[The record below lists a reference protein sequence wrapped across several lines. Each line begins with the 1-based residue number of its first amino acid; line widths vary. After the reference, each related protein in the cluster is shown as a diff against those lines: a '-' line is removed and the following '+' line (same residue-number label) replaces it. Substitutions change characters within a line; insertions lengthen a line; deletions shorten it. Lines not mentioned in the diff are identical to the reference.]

1 MSHLR
6 VIAVISCTLVLS
18 AQTISAQ
25 RRWTVTGQEVPELAA
40 VDQMMRG
47 IMQGND
53 IRGGSIAIAKDG
65 RLVYA
70 RGFTWDEPEVEA
82 VQPTTLFRIGS
93 IGKSITSIAIHQL
106 IEQGL
111 LSYTTPVLPY
121 LDVQPLGGGRPDPRL
136 ESVTVDHL
144 LTHTSGMFSLDD
156 IYTAQDVVAAAHG
169 VDRPPTK
176 REIVSYIIA
185 QPFIFDPGSNWDYNN
200 YGYIML
206 GMVAEQLIG
215 PDFPEYVLDNIFRP
229 VGVGRTRMA
238 HTLPNDLAPTET
250 NYDGLEGDPYSTM
263 AEIGFAAGLLVMSAP
278 DLARLYSVL
287 FDDPGSSGL
296 LDGNTVEN
304 MLSTP
309 FAAGEQLGYGRGWIN
324 ENFLSNP
331 EFAADLGWLT
341 DLDGGL
347 GLYGHGGGG
356 SGVHTL
362 ALWRSD
368 GLTVVWFTNK
378 DPAAEALHFPEI
390 ISWPDHDLWESV
402 GISLQPVG
410 SAPTESWIPAVAH
423 TDGVGDSIWR
433 SDVALLNRSAANN
446 AVRLRLH
453 RGESAF
459 DRELELAPGESRT
472 VSDVVDWFQRSGSAA
487 LQVFS
492 SEALTVTSRTYN
504 QGSVGTFGQSLDGVN
519 ATGGL
524 EAGESVVLM
533 QLREDDIARSNIG
546 LHNQWRRPARVEVAL
561 FDGDGSLV
569 TGHTREIP
577 AQQSV
582 QLNRPFKILADRD
595 DVESGYAVVTVLS
608 GQDVYAY
615 GSVIDNATGD
625 PIAIPMK
632 RGTEDRRQ
640 WIPAAAHGS
649 GARRSVWRTDVCL
662 LNRSG
667 EPAVAEITFRRD
679 DGQTSSLSVSV
690 TDGQQRVVGDV
701 VAELGMVGAGAIEV
715 SSDAPI
721 MASSRTYN
729 SSDEGTFG
737 LFLDGV
743 AESHAIGKGEVVWL
757 PQLRQNSAF
766 RTNIGLVN
774 SGDIIARVRIV
785 LYDVEGN
792 ELAAKR
798 RKLDPGSWI
807 QLQEPFFQL
816 AGKVDVDS
824 GYATVEVLSGSGV
837 IAYASVIDNS
847 TNDGTA
853 ITMKR

>member
-1 MSHLR
+1 
-6 VIAVISCTLVLS
+6 
-18 AQTISAQ
+18 
-25 RRWTVTGQEVPELAA
+25 
-40 VDQMMRG
+40 
-47 IMQGND
+47 
-53 IRGGSIAIAKDG
+53 
-65 RLVYA
+65 
-70 RGFTWDEPEVEA
+70 
-82 VQPTTLFRIGS
+82 
-93 IGKSITSIAIHQL
+93 
-106 IEQGL
+106 
-111 LSYTTPVLPY
+111 
-121 LDVQPLGGGRPDPRL
+121 
-136 ESVTVDHL
+136 
-144 LTHTSGMFSLDD
+144 
-156 IYTAQDVVAAAHG
+156 VVAAAHG
-169 VDRPPTK
+169 VDQPPTK

-185 QPFIFDPGSNWDYNN
+185 QPFIFQPGSNWDYNN

-206 GMVAEQLIG
+206 GMVAERLIG
-215 PDFPEYVLDNIFRP
+215 PDFPEYVLDNIIRP

-250 NYDGLEGDPYSTM
+250 DYDGVEGDPYATI

-278 DLARLYSVL
+278 DLARVYSAL
-287 FDDPGSSGL
+287 FDDPQASGL
-296 LDGNTVEN
+296 LDNETVEA

-309 FAAGEQLGYGRGWIN
+309 YASGEALGYGRGWKNRDFFVNANI
-324 ENFLSNP
+324 
-331 EFAADLGWLT
+331 DLGWLT
-341 DLDGGL
+341 DLDDGL
-347 GLYGHGGGG
+347 QLYGHGGGG

-368 GLTVVWFTNK
+368 GITFVIFTNR
-378 DPAAEALHFPEI
+378 DPVVESFNVPEI
-390 ISWPDHDLWESV
+390 RAWPDHDLWESV
-402 GISLQPVG
+402 GISRRPAG

-433 SDVALLNRSAANN
+433 SDVGLLNRSARTN
-446 AVRLRLH
+446 AVRLRIH
-453 RGESAF
+453 RGKSAF
-459 DRELELAPGESRT
+459 DRELELAPGESRK
-472 VSDVVDWFQRSGSAA
+472 VSDVVDWFERSGSAA

-504 QGSVGTFGQSLDGVN
+504 QGSVGTFGQSLDGVS

-533 QLREDDIARSNIG
+533 QLREDDTARSNIG

-595 DVESGYAVVTVLS
+595 DVESGYAIVTVLS

-625 PIAIPMK
+625 PTAIPMK
-632 RGTEDRRQ
+632 RGTGNRRQ

-667 EPAVAEITFRRD
+667 EPAVVEITFHRE
-679 DGQTSSLSVSV
+679 DGETSSLSVAV

-715 SSDAPI
+715 ASDAPI
-721 MASSRTYN
+721 MVSSRTYN

-743 AESHAIGKGEVVWL
+743 SESHTIGRGEVVWL
-757 PQLRQNSAF
+757 PQLSQNSAF

-774 SGDIIARVRIV
+774 SGDLIARVHIV
-785 LYDVEGN
+785 LYDSEGN
-792 ELAAKR
+792 ELAEKR

-816 AGKVDVDS
+816 AGRVDIDS

-837 IAYASVIDNS
+837 VAYASVIDNS